1 MARLT
6 GQKGD
11 VVSEAQE
18 RVDRA
23 LSMVRD
29 SLTAYINAQLAARM
43 ERIRVPPNIAFLSGA
58 LWGAFAQAE
67 WPTELAD
74 DDSDDSDDDVIPRQ
88 SG

>member
-1 MARLT
+1 M
-6 GQKGD
+6 
-11 VVSEAQE
+11 SEAQD

-23 LSMVRD
+23 LVMVRD

-67 WPTELAD
+67 WAPELVD
-74 DDSDDSDDDVIPRQ
+74 DDSDDGEDPDE
-88 SG
+88 

>member
-1 MARLT
+1 M
-6 GQKGD
+6 
-11 VVSEAQE
+11 SEAQE

-29 SLTAYINAQLAARM
+29 SLTAYINAQLAART